1 MLATIDQFERVPR
14 ILRLDIS
21 GRPVD
26 WVSWQRAVSLYV
38 RKLVIWTG
46 GESILRLRGGFST
59 LDEQR
64 TCVDVNSIIAC
75 IGKIT
80 SKFDDTPP
88 LTSQALFA
96 RDHNCCLYCGTFHTD
111 SKLTRDHIVPKSRG
125 GEDKWENVIAACKR
139 CNHFKGDRLLHE
151 CNVQLL
157 ALPYVPNLAEY
168 LALTNSGRIL
178 GDQMSFLEQQ
188 FSRDRETR
196 SALSQ

>member
-88 LTSQALFA
+88 LTNQALFCP
-96 RDHNCCLYCGTFHTD
+96 R
-111 SKLTRDHIVPKSRG
+111 S
-125 GEDKWENVIAACKR
+125 
-139 CNHFKGDRLLHE
+139 
-151 CNVQLL
+151 QLL
-157 ALPYVPNLAEY
+157 SLLRYVSYRCQTNARSYRTKISWRRRQVGKCDCSLANGVIISRATGYFMSATYNSWHYLTYQILP
-168 LALTNSGRIL
+168 SIWH
-178 GDQMSFLEQQ
+178 
-188 FSRDRETR
+188 
-196 SALSQ
+196 